1 MAKITLPEFKLP
13 KFDLEALLGLQKSN
27 LAVVQEAQ
35 TVLVDAFQ
43 AIARLQYGY
52 AQELAANAKAALS
65 AKQPSEPKAALA
77 EVQAAAGKA
86 VEVTKQGVD
95 LSVAAQK
102 RVVELVSKR
111 VQANVDE
118 LKALAA

>member
-27 LAVVQEAQ
+27 LAVVHETQ

-65 AKQPSEPKAALA
+65 AKQPSEPRPPWPMFRPPPARR
-77 EVQAAAGKA
+77 
-86 VEVTKQGVD
+86 
-95 LSVAAQK
+95 S
-102 RVVELVSKR
+102 R
-111 VQANVDE
+111 
-118 LKALAA
+118 